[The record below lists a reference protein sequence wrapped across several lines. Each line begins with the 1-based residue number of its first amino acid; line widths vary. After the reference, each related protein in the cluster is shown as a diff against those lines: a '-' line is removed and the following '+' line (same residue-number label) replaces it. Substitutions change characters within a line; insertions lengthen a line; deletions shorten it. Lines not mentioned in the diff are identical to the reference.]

1 MDWEP
6 SNSWEFGVL
15 GLYDWTN
22 PEGKLAPFFGK
33 LEKIQ
38 NKGAVV
44 EFGVYRGSTFLS
56 IALFLRQRGIKNEIL
71 GFDTFSGFPSRT
83 HPKDSWGQFQT
94 LAKTKAID
102 IRHLERVKLNKIL
115 LELRENE
122 KITSA
127 IESSN
132 SGDFSDT
139 SRLMVEEKA
148 NRLGIENIRL
158 VEGDFQSRLDEF
170 SHNHPNF
177 SITAANLDSDTY
189 ESYKLI
195 LNFLDKHMIKGGFA
209 FLDEY
214 YSLKFPGPRTAVIEF
229 MKSNADRY
237 SLEKYTTGRDQE
249 WERTILTKVSL

>member
-1 MDWEP
+1 M
-6 SNSWEFGVL
+6 
-15 GLYDWTN
+15 
-22 PEGKLAPFFGK
+22 APFFSK

-38 NKGAVV
+38 NKGAVA
-44 EFGVYRGSTFLS
+44 EFGVYRGSTLLS
-56 IALFLRQRGIKNEIL
+56 IALFLRQRGIENEIL
-71 GFDTFSGFPSRT
+71 GFDTFSGFPSKA

-102 IRHLERVKLNKIL
+102 ISHLERVKLNKIL
-115 LELRENE
+115 LELRQSE
-122 KITSA
+122 KLTSA
-127 IESSN
+127 MYSSN
-132 SGDFSDT
+132 SGDFSGT

-148 NRLGIENIRL
+148 NRLGLENIRL
-158 VEGDFQSRLDEF
+158 VEGDFKSSLDEF
-170 SHNHPNF
+170 SSSNTNF
-177 SITAANLDSDTY
+177 FITAANLDSDTY

-195 LNFLDKHMIKGGFA
+195 LNFLDKHMVKGGFA

-249 WERTILTKVSL
+249 WERAILTKVSL